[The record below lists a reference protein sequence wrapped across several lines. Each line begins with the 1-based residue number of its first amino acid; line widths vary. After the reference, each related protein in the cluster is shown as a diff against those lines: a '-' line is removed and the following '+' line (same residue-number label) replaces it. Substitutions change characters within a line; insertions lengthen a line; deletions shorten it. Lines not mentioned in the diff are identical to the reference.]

1 MPVPPEEVSR
11 CSFCDRPS
19 NIAGHLI
26 AATDNGPFICQRCTT
41 ECNSS
46 FHEAKEAGVIVEPE
60 PEVIPKPHEIKA
72 HLDQYVIGQESA
84 KIAIATAVYNHYKRR
99 NLKKEENSEN
109 DVEIDKS
116 NIILL
121 GPSGCHQRG
130 QPVIMFDGTLRP
142 VENVQVGDQLM
153 GLDST
158 PRTVL
163 ELHRGFGRMVEI
175 IPNKGDPWIVNEG
188 HILTLVRT
196 GYRPSNEVT
205 DVPLTDWVSW
215 SRTRKSVH
223 KLFRAQVDFQST
235 DNLPLNAYFLG
246 LLLGD
251 DTLWVTPGVTTE
263 DPEVLAELETQATAF
278 GLSLSP
284 NDSSKPQNPIAKI
297 LDSLGLLK
305 ATAGDKFIPHCYKTA
320 SRADRL
326 AILAGL
332 LDADDSLDDSG
343 CCFDFISKSK
353 VLVDDLAFVARS
365 LGFACYP
372 QPCTKGCQT
381 GYTCTYYRMCISG
394 NTSEIPTRVE
404 RNRAS
409 DRQSNKNVLRTGF
422 ITRPMPYEEEY
433 FGFSLDGDQ
442 RYLLDD
448 FTVTHNSGKT
458 HIFRTLARMLNVPF
472 HVGDATTLT
481 QAGYVGDDVESLI
494 QGLIL
499 NSGGDVER
507 AQWGIVLIDEIDKI
521 ARGSGRDRAGYRD
534 VSGEGVQQALLKL
547 LEGTKA
553 RVPRGINKM
562 GGGMVQTIDIV
573 DTTNILFVC
582 AGSFDGIQDIIGR
595 RINKLASVGFGAV
608 SREKV
613 DITRA
618 YEGVTEED
626 ILEFGIIPEM
636 VGRLPVLTS
645 TIELTEDQMIQ
656 VLTEPKNSIIRQMKR
671 LFEIDGI
678 KLDFSEGSLKR
689 IAQEAK
695 KRKTGARALRSIV
708 ESTLKQLSFDA
719 PSNPLVEAITV
730 TEDTV
735 TNGTGL
741 LTLREQVLSA

>member
-1 MPVPPEEVSR
+1 MPVPSEISR

-19 NIAGHLI
+19 NICGHLI
-26 AATDNGPFICQRCTT
+26 AATDQGPYICQSCSTDCST
-41 ECNSS
+41 QFN
-46 FHEAKEAGVIVEPE
+46 EAKEAGVIHEPE
-60 PEVIPKPHEIKA
+60 PEVLLKPHEIKA

-84 KIAIATAVYNHYKRR
+84 KIAISTAVYNHYKRR
-99 NLKKEENSEN
+99 NLKKEDVKEG

-116 NIILL
+116 NILLL
-121 GPSGCHQRG
+121 GPSG
-130 QPVIMFDGTLRP
+130 
-142 VENVQVGDQLM
+142 
-153 GLDST
+153 
-158 PRTVL
+158 
-163 ELHRGFGRMVEI
+163 
-175 IPNKGDPWIVNEG
+175 
-188 HILTLVRT
+188 
-196 GYRPSNEVT
+196 
-205 DVPLTDWVSW
+205 
-215 SRTRKSVH
+215 
-223 KLFRAQVDFQST
+223 
-235 DNLPLNAYFLG
+235 
-246 LLLGD
+246 
-251 DTLWVTPGVTTE
+251 
-263 DPEVLAELETQATAF
+263 
-278 GLSLSP
+278 
-284 NDSSKPQNPIAKI
+284 
-297 LDSLGLLK
+297 
-305 ATAGDKFIPHCYKTA
+305 
-320 SRADRL
+320 
-326 AILAGL
+326 
-332 LDADDSLDDSG
+332 
-343 CCFDFISKSK
+343 
-353 VLVDDLAFVARS
+353 
-365 LGFACYP
+365 
-372 QPCTKGCQT
+372 
-381 GYTCTYYRMCISG
+381 
-394 NTSEIPTRVE
+394 
-404 RNRAS
+404 
-409 DRQSNKNVLRTGF
+409 
-422 ITRPMPYEEEY
+422 
-433 FGFSLDGDQ
+433 
-442 RYLLDD
+442 
-448 FTVTHNSGKT
+448 SGKT

-507 AQWGIVLIDEIDKI
+507 SQWGIVLIDEVDKI
-521 ARGSGRDRAGYRD
+521 ARGSGRDRSGYRD

-562 GGGMVQTIDIV
+562 GGGLMQTIDIV

-582 AGSFDGIQDIIGR
+582 AGSFDGIQEIIGR
-595 RINKLASVGFGAV
+595 RINKLAAVGFGAV

-678 KLDFSEGSLKR
+678 KLDFSEGSLRK

-708 ESTLKQLSFDA
+708 ELALKQLSFDA

-741 LTLREQVLSA
+741 LTLREQTLSA